1 MFEQENSWNDE
12 KFQPSGVFFVGFL
25 MSFLKA
31 FGVLYLLPSL
41 EVQLQPSWPNYNK
54 VIMERWR
61 EQLQSCF

>member
-31 FGVLYLLPSL
+31 FGVL
-41 EVQLQPSWPNYNK
+41 
-54 VIMERWR
+54 
-61 EQLQSCF
+61 